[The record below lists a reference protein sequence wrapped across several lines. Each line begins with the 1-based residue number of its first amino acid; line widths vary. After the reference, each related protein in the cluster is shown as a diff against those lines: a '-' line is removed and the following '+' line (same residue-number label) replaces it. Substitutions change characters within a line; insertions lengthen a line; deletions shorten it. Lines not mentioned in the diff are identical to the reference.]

1 MSEPTPPVSQ
11 GPSRFEGGRRVARGL
26 GFVLR
31 VWLARLRFIAIVALV
46 GLVIIEWETI
56 NAYWEKW
63 TRPAAAKAATASDTE
78 YYCPMHPQII
88 REHPDKCPICG
99 MPLSARK
106 KGEKDEEEPIPP
118 GVIRRVQLS
127 PYRVALAGLQTWEVG
142 YLPLTK
148 VIRTVGSVEFDE
160 RKLARISDQIKGQSR
175 IDKLYVNYTGQMVEK
190 GEPLALLYSPELME
204 TVQELRDARA
214 EGNKEHE
221 RLSRERL
228 RLFGIDADQIDHD
241 LHTDPAK
248 GLTHFVVRSPIHGHV
263 IRRYPIV
270 GQYVKEGDPL
280 YDMADLSTV
289 WIEGQ
294 VYEDDVAFL
303 KDAAARHLPVEATIK
318 TYPGRVFQGTV
329 AFVHPHL
336 DTSSRTLR
344 VRFDLPNPGHEL
356 RPGMW
361 GTVRLE
367 VPTAKLELF
376 ARANREDWQLATAA
390 DGLAHA
396 VAAPQA
402 PAPGAGLTPLLQAAV
417 QSLLLKNQLVLAVP
431 ESAIID
437 TGSYQFVYREAAPG
451 LYYCVEVRL
460 GPRSGGF
467 YPVVAGLEPGD
478 KIVTY
483 GSFLLD
489 ADTKLNPGVGST
501 YFGASGGPAT
511 QHKGEAAPTPQPST
525 TADEDAKVLAGLS
538 KLSRA
543 DRTLAKAQKKCPIM
557 GTRLGVMGRPV
568 KLLVQGEPVFLCC
581 TACVKGA
588 RARPAD
594 TLGTVHQLK
603 ATVQA
608 GPSP

>member
-1 MSEPTPPVSQ
+1 MSRQSLMT
-11 GPSRFEGGRRVARGL
+11 GL
-26 GFVLR
+26 GFLAR

-46 GLVIIEWETI
+46 GLVIVEWDTI

-63 TRPAAAKAATASDTE
+63 TRPASAQASAAPDTE
-78 YYCPMHPQII
+78 YYCPMHPQIV
-88 REHPDKCPICG
+88 RDHPDKCPICG
-99 MPLSARK
+99 MPLSPRK
-106 KGEKDEEEPIPP
+106 TSEKGEEGPIPP
-118 GVIRRVQLS
+118 GVIHRVQLS

-160 RKLARISDQIKGQSR
+160 RKLARISDKIKGLSR

-190 GEPLALLYSPELME
+190 GEPLALLYSPELLQ

-214 EGNKEHE
+214 EGNQAHI
-221 RLSRERL
+221 RLARQRL
-228 RLFGIDADQIDHD
+228 VLWGIAEDQIDDVLRTD
-241 LHTDPAK
+241 LDK
-248 GLTHFVVRSPIHGHV
+248 GLTHFIIRSPIHGHV
-263 IRRYPIV
+263 IRKYPV
-270 GQYVKEGDPL
+270 EGQYLKEGDAI
-280 YDMADLSTV
+280 YDVADLSTV

-294 VYEDDVAFL
+294 VYEEDVAFL
-303 KDAAARHLPVEATIK
+303 KDAAARRLPVEATIK
-318 TYPGRVFQGTV
+318 TFPGRVFQGTV

-336 DTSSRTLR
+336 DANSRTLR

-376 ARANREDWQLATAA
+376 IRASRDDWAYATVA

-396 VAAPQA
+396 VAMPQL
-402 PAPGAGLTPLLQAAV
+402 PAPGAGLEPLLQAAV
-417 QSLLLKNQLVLAVP
+417 QSLLLKNKLVLAVP

-437 TGSYQFVYREAAPG
+437 TGSHQFVYREAAPG

-467 YPVVAGLEPGD
+467 YPVVTGLEPGD
-478 KIVTY
+478 KVVTY

-489 ADTKLNPGVGST
+489 ADTKLTSGVGAT
-501 YFGASGGPAT
+501 YFGASDESAM
-511 QHKGEAAPTPQPST
+511 QHKGEAAPVPQPST
-525 TADEDAKVLAGLS
+525 TEDEDAKVLAGLS

-543 DRTLAKAQKKCPIM
+543 DRTLAEAQKKCPITD
-557 GTRLGVMGRPV
+557 TRLGVMGRPA
-568 KLLVQGEPVFLCC
+568 KLLLQGEPVFLCC
-581 TACVKGA
+581 TACEKNA
-588 RARPAD
+588 RAHPAD
-594 TLGTVHQLK
+594 TLATVHRLK
-603 ATVQA
+603 ATAQA